1 MLSRITLTFI
11 RLNRV
16 LRAAGLSTSSLLK
29 EVVIHDHTPRMTF
42 GPEEPF
48 VPSFPRKRDPVAHG
62 AEARWMA
69 RHSSVEKRFPP
80 SRE

>member
-1 MLSRITLTFI
+1 MLSRIPLTFI

-29 EVVIHDHTPRMTF
+29 EVVIHGHTPGMAF

-48 VPSFPRKRDPVAHG
+48 VPSFPRKR
-62 AEARWMA
+62 E
-69 RHSSVEKRFPP
+69 SSD
-80 SRE
+80 SRRRSQMDGQTFVC